1 MNNKEYSRA
10 EIDELF
16 EKCLHL
22 SSDRKYE
29 EAAEG
34 MLKVFKWRIEN
45 LGVDDHDTLE
55 VMHAVAYISNL
66 LENHSEALDL
76 YEKLYELRKN
86 KLGEHHRDSLM
97 TLHNIAFTYEKL
109 GEYVRAAELFR
120 EVLKVREETSG
131 YEDIE
136 TMQTAEC
143 LVHVYSSMK
152 DGRSEIAL
160 RERLYGIKLAADG
173 KVYFDP
179 LEDLYDITEACNK
192 YLFTLKA
199 RGYAKECFLLHVKE
213 LGISHKRTLKT
224 LDMLSLAY
232 IRLDEYK
239 KSCALDRVKYK
250 VMAEKYGENNER
262 TLRVLDE
269 QAYTYFNF
277 AEYRKAKEIYESLY
291 EKMRGIVELDPSFVA
306 NVEYYLARTYRAFGE
321 RAKAKE
327 MMERSWRGMCDYY
340 GEDYP
345 DTVSV
350 KEELDN
356 ID

>member
-1 MNNKEYSRA
+1 MEKNKYSRA
-10 EIDELF
+10 DIDAIF
-16 EKCLHL
+16 EQSLQL
-22 SSDRKYE
+22 SSDRQYE

-34 MLKVFKWRIEN
+34 MLRVFKWRIEN
-45 LGVDDHDTLE
+45 LGADDHDTLE
-55 VMHAVAYISNL
+55 VMHAVAYISNI
-66 LENHSEALDL
+66 LENHSEALEL
-76 YEKLYELRKN
+76 YEKLYELRKS

-109 GEYVRAAELFR
+109 GEYNRAAELFR
-120 EVLKVREETSG
+120 EVLKIKEETVG

-136 TMQTAEC
+136 TLQTADC
-143 LVHVYSSMK
+143 LIHVYSNMK
-152 DGRSEIAL
+152 DGASEIAL
-160 RERLYGIKLAADG
+160 RERLYEIKLAAGG
-173 KVYFDP
+173 KVHFDP

-199 RGYAKECFLLHVKE
+199 LGYAKECFLLHVKE

-232 IRLDEYK
+232 VRRNEYK
-239 KSCALDRVKYK
+239 KSCALDRVKYRAL
-250 VMAEKYGENNER
+250 AEKYGENDER
-262 TLRVLDE
+262 VLRVLDE

-277 AEYRKAKEIYESLY
+277 ADYRKAKEIYESLC
-291 EKMRGIVELDPSFVA
+291 ERMRGIADFDPPFMASS
-306 NVEYYLARTYRAFGE
+306 EYYLAKTYDALGE

-345 DTVSV
+345 DTLSI

-356 ID
+356 MK